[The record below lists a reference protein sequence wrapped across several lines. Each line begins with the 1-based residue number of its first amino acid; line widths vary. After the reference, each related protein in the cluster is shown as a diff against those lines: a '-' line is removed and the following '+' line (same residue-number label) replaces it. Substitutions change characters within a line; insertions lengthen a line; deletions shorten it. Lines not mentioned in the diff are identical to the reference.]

1 MLISGIFCMKKK
13 DDSDKILAEFTSR
26 PRFYSVFLVTSVEKT
41 VEFYCDIL
49 GCRLIHQAAT
59 EVEIDFFGNHVCGQ
73 LAKEFSSSEYLEY
86 RRSSNYSSFGLVMSS
101 ADWHRAVDHM
111 NYIGVKFFLEPTVK
125 TDTEG
130 KEHALFLL
138 EDPSGNILEFKSG
151 AR

>member
-1 MLISGIFCMKKK
+1 MTKGMLISGIFCMKKK

-73 LAKEFSSSEYLEY
+73 LAKEYSSSEYLEY
-86 RRSSNYSSFGLVMSS
+86 RRASNYSSFGLVMSS

-111 NYIGVKFFLEPTVK
+111 NYIGVKFFLETTVK
-125 TDTEG
+125 TDTEV

-138 EDPSGNILEFKSG
+138 ED
-151 AR
+151 